1 MTRFDAATA
10 DTRQELFVDA
20 IRAHTERDSTFL
32 TIEATTVDADG
43 TDDTSESDDAT
54 HEVGGTGDEA
64 DATDTDGPPWVQYAD
79 GTLNLDCTDDE
90 LDRLKSL
97 LDEFPSFTIDDLAT
111 PDEADGTN
119 VRVMARTDDERVGE
133 FVDRVFRQV
142 YDRSDGYRAWVTA
155 V

>member
-20 IRAHTERDSTFL
+20 IRAHTERNSAFL
-32 TIEATTVDADG
+32 TIEAAKG
-43 TDDTSESDDAT
+43 A
-54 HEVGGTGDEA
+54 GDEGEAA
-64 DATDTDGPPWVQYAD
+64 DEGAEERAEPTPWVQYAD

-97 LDEFPSFTIDDLAT
+97 LDSFPSFTIDDLAT
-111 PDEADGTN
+111 PEDADGTN
-119 VRVMARTDDERVGE
+119 VRMMARTDDERVGE
-133 FVDRVFRQV
+133 FVDRAFQRV

-155 V
+155 I